1 MLRVSKHNQKRQ
13 LFQTGLFATLL
24 QNAKGTGLAYSFEI
38 AKRYCIVL
46 TEIKPARLVATVVV
60 VRTMVGMVVVRVVL
74 GVSDV
79 KESIQTQS
87 HSFTLIIG
95 LVANET
101 VAIQY
106 DKVVYYTEMY
116 SITYRTIRY
125 DNRA

>member
-1 MLRVSKHNQKRQ
+1 M
-13 LFQTGLFATLL
+13 
-24 QNAKGTGLAYSFEI
+24 
-38 AKRYCIVL
+38 L